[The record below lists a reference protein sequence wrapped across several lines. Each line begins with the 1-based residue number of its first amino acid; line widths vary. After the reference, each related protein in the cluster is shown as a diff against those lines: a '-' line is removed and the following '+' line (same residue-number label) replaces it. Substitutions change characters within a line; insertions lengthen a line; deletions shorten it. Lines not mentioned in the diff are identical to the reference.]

1 MTLTPASAARKDATM
16 PSGNR
21 FQHRHFATVAE
32 ILKRRFSHGPTGS
45 HYGATTVATD
55 GTRLWSALDI
65 CEVFADELSN
75 TNPKFDRDRFMRA
88 CGFEP

>member
-1 MTLTPASAARKDATM
+1 MTLTPDSAARKDATM

-21 FQHRHFATVAE
+21 FQHRHFATIAD
-32 ILKRRFSHGPTGS
+32 ILKRRFTHAGKAPNHALGQ
-45 HYGATTVATD
+45 AN
-55 GTRLWSALDI
+55 LWSALDI
-65 CEVFADELSN
+65 CEVFADELGA